1 MSRDGLSINN
11 LILITEKCIKP
22 IMSKLS
28 TINQLFGFLWRQKK
42 FWLIPI
48 VIVLF
53 LLIIL
58 ALLGEGS
65 VVAPFIYSIF

>member
-1 MSRDGLSINN
+1 
-11 LILITEKCIKP
+11 
-22 IMSKLS
+22 MSKLS

-48 VIVLF
+48 VIILF
-53 LLIIL
+53 LLIVL

-65 VVAPFIYSIF
+65 VLAPFIYSIF